1 MPYTT
6 SAKQS
11 NKPVLRPH
19 ISRIW
24 PESTTSSNDQ
34 LVQKTL
40 SFTLRYEE
48 TVMDASKLYRKLPE
62 TETPLAEERDQKRAR
77 DRSTQ
82 YANFSSDSPFKRR
95 CVVDSDTT
103 DSD

>member
-1 MPYTT
+1 MFIVRYMLGFP
-6 SAKQS
+6 SQKIW
-11 NKPVLRPH
+11 NK
-19 ISRIW
+19 
-24 PESTTSSNDQ
+24 
-34 LVQKTL
+34 
-40 SFTLRYEE
+40 FTDKDYKINVRCFKRWLRYEE
-48 TVMDASKLYRKLPE
+48 TVMKASKLYRKLPE